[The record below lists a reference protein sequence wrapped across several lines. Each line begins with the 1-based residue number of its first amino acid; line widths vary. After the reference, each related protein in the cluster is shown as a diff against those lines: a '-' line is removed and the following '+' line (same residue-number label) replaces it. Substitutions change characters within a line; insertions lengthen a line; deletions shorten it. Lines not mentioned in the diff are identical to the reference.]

1 MIDVELVKLLVLVF
15 CGILLLVA
23 IYKIVQM
30 QYFKSRT
37 MQIKL
42 SQFQDV
48 LCDYRVLYQEF
59 LALKQNQRSIK
70 FSQAYPIFDSNS
82 NSFVISVSKFIADK
96 ASAHLTQYILKYFE
110 IGKSAASISYL
121 EDYITDALSLSYHQE
136 TLLGQTRMLRQSF
149 VELFPVILR
158 LGAVKLI
165 NKKLLVSESSLEVET
180 YYLMLKYTSD
190 KGRSSREISYELS
203 AENVSLLLERVQ
215 ADMTAKST
223 ASSERAK
230 LTQALRQ
237 QILVRDYYTCCNCG
251 LSIQDEPNLLLEVD
265 HIVPIAKGGKTVS
278 NNLQTLCWKCNRAKG
293 DDVEFGPEH
302 PFVQRHA
309 RGKFRNLPMCSPKS
323 LMSTMCSG
331 FQESDNSFDITKL
344 RSQQTTDLTFT
355 ERNKRNRQQNEYA
368 NAQYTGLSVSK
379 QDLRGLKCRNS
390 DFADDF
396 SF

>member
-15 CGILLLVA
+15 CGILLLIA
-23 IYKIVQM
+23 IYKIAQM

-70 FSQAYPIFDSNS
+70 FSQAYPIFDSSS
-82 NSFVISVSKFIADK
+82 NSFVISVSKFVADK
-96 ASAHLTQYILKYFE
+96 ASAHLIQYILKYFE

-136 TLLGQTRMLRQSF
+136 TLLGQTKMLRQSF
-149 VELFPVILR
+149 VELFPVVLR
-158 LGAVKLI
+158 LGTAKLI

-190 KGRSSREISYELS
+190 KGRSSREIPYELS

-215 ADMTAKST
+215 ADMTAKAT

-278 NNLQTLCWKCNRAKG
+278 NNL
-293 DDVEFGPEH
+293 
-302 PFVQRHA
+302 
-309 RGKFRNLPMCSPKS
+309 
-323 LMSTMCSG
+323 
-331 FQESDNSFDITKL
+331 
-344 RSQQTTDLTFT
+344 
-355 ERNKRNRQQNEYA
+355 
-368 NAQYTGLSVSK
+368 
-379 QDLRGLKCRNS
+379 
-390 DFADDF
+390 
-396 SF
+396 